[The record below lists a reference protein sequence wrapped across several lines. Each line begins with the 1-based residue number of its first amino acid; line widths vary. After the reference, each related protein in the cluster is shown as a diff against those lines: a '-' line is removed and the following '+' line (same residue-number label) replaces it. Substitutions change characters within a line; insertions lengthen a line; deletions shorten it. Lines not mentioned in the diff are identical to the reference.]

1 MLLFYFVQI
10 IALGWAEY
18 AHRLFDYQPWVK
30 TGASVLSWGLCAG
43 GRRAHHLS

>member
-18 AHRLFDYQPWVK
+18 AHPLFDYQPWVK